1 MGNFVERRKKPGAEE
16 RKERMRVGVNE
27 KANGEERMLAQAA
40 WR

>member
-1 MGNFVERRKKPGAEE
+1 LEAVGNFVERRKKPGAE
-16 RKERMRVGVNE
+16 ERMRVGVNE